1 MLKTITL
8 SLVLALL
15 TAQAAYSQTIT
26 WRAAQNPHIING
38 TYVVPTGTTLV
49 LEPGVRVQINADSEL
64 RTEGRLLG
72 QGTAASRIT
81 ITGANN
87 YSAVLG
93 VPGTLE
99 LNFTDVQA
107 KTAARAN
114 GSLLFADCRFTDNGN
129 ILGDELVRPDGYAP

>member
-1 MLKTITL
+1 MLKTIFL

-15 TAQAAYSQTIT
+15 TMQAALSQTIT
-26 WRAAQNPHIING
+26 WRAAQNPHIVNES
-38 TYVVPTGTTLV
+38 YVVPAGTTLI

-64 RTEGRLLG
+64 RVEGRLIG
-72 QGTAASRIT
+72 QGTAANRVT

-99 LNFTDVQA
+99 LHF
-107 KTAARAN
+107 
-114 GSLLFADCRFTDNGN
+114 
-129 ILGDELVRPDGYAP
+129 